1 MLLTPSSGPRTRSR
15 DRPTDE
21 LVDLISRATI
31 SRRSTI
37 AALMVMPSPNCA
49 SKADPF
55 IGSHLFHVSLQTL
68 FHVDPL
74 SSAGHRQKMQR
85 RFRVFE
91 PMPCWRDSTY
101 PPRNCTI
108 AYALHIWLENY
119 TRQVYA
125 RQSVPLHHLILSARY
140 TTMDLR
146 KCPELLIYRAWR
158 TDRLYV
164 VDRVPTHFASR
175 AWKYG
180 RQEANHDRRPD
191 HYGV

>member
-1 MLLTPSSGPRTRSR
+1 MKYKPFEIEKENDLMLLTPSSGPRTRSR

-31 SRRSTI
+31 SRRTTI

-85 RFRVFE
+85 RFQIAPS
-91 PMPCWRDSTY
+91 PMRCIYGWKTTLDRYMPDNLY
-101 PPRNCTI
+101 HCTI
-108 AYALHIWLENY
+108 
-119 TRQVYA
+119 
-125 RQSVPLHHLILSARY
+125 
-140 TTMDLR
+140 
-146 KCPELLIYRAWR
+146 
-158 TDRLYV
+158 
-164 VDRVPTHFASR
+164 
-175 AWKYG
+175 
-180 RQEANHDRRPD
+180 
-191 HYGV
+191 